1 MYFAKPL
8 KALTILAV
16 CLFFTQIGANA
27 KMDVMKID
35 AQKNAVDHNN
45 RGVIH
50 MQDRYYAAAI
60 KEFQMAVLLDP
71 ETQASSVYYANLANC
86 YMKIGYPALA
96 QDTLQRAI
104 RLNPMNLSNYQ
115 DLAVAFKKQ
124 KILDQKLRFYQKEVN
139 KNPLNQIMIG
149 LILIEQGKQDA
160 GLAKLQEFVYT
171 EPDLI
176 ISGGVKKYIEERTDS
191 KI

>member
-1 MYFAKPL
+1 MFFYR
-8 KALTILAV
+8 ILAV
-16 CLFFTQIGANA
+16 LILMISPLYAQA
-27 KMDVMKID
+27 KMEVMTID

-45 RGVIH
+45 RGVIY

-96 QDTLQRAI
+96 QDTLQRALK
-104 RLNPMNLSNYQ
+104 RHPMNFSLYE
-115 DLAVAFKKQ
+115 DLAVVYKRLGITA
-124 KILDQKLRFYQKEVN
+124 QKLKYYQKDSL
-139 KNPLNQIMIG
+139 KNPLSQVMTG
-149 LILIEQGKQDA
+149 LILMEAGRTDE

-176 ISGGVKKYIEERTDS
+176 ITNGVKNYINKHSDLKY
-191 KI
+191 

>member
-1 MYFAKPL
+1 MKKLLIILCILLTPL
-8 KALTILAV
+8 S
-16 CLFFTQIGANA
+16 CMA
-27 KMDVMKID
+27 KMEVYKID
-35 AQKNAVDHNN
+35 AQKNAINHNN
-45 RGVIH
+45 RGVIN

-71 ETQASSVYYANLANC
+71 DTQASSVYYANLANC

-104 RLNPMNLSNYQ
+104 KLHPMNFSYYQ
-115 DLAVAFKKQ
+115 DLTIAYKKQ
-124 KILDQKLRFYQKEVN
+124 NLLGQKLKFYQKEAA

-149 LILIEQGKQDA
+149 LILIEQGKDQA

-176 ISGGVKKYIEERTDS
+176 ISTGIKKYIKNRSNE
-191 KI
+191 KF